1 MCPYKLFITLEFPGN
16 KQSMINKLTP
26 DPAQWDNF
34 VLNHPRGYFLQLSA
48 WGEQKAAYGW
58 SYDRIALMQ
67 GDEIVAGAQL
77 LFRPLPM
84 KLGTMAY
91 LPYGGYVTDD
101 SQWDELLAA
110 IHVCAKKNG
119 AAFLKWE
126 PGFNF
131 DYDLSKWG
139 FSESPQRIQPP
150 NTVMLDITGEDDA
163 IQARMNTGTRRNIRK
178 AYKNDIHYYEAS
190 PADLNKFTKM
200 MDITGER
207 NEFGVH
213 ESAYYKLM
221 YELFVPEH
229 AALILADHEGDTLA
243 ANLIVSVGDTAI
255 YLEGASS
262 NEKRKLMASYG
273 VQWEA
278 IKWAQKRGCTLY
290 DMWGIPDEDEATL
303 EEQFQE
309 RSDGLWG
316 VYRFKR
322 GWGGDVV
329 RTIGAWDFVYNQII
343 YMAYKTALKVRS

>member
-1 MCPYKLFITLEFPGN
+1 MK
-16 KQSMINKLTP
+16 SMTYNLMP
-26 DPAQWDNF
+26 DTSKWDNF
-34 VLNHPRGYFLQLSA
+34 VLDHPRGYFLQLSA
-48 WGEQKAAYGW
+48 WAEQKSAYGW
-58 SYDRIALMQ
+58 SFDRVALRQ
-67 GDEIVAGAQL
+67 NDEIVAGAQL
-77 LFRPLPM
+77 LFRPLPV

-101 SQWDELLAA
+101 SQWDELFKA
-110 IHVCAKKNG
+110 IHACAKKNG

-126 PGFNF
+126 PGFHF
-131 DYDLSKWG
+131 DHDPAKWG
-139 FSESPQRIQPP
+139 FAESPQRVQPP
-150 NTVMLDITGEDDA
+150 NTIMIDIRGDDET
-163 IQARMNTGTRRNIRK
+163 IQARMNKGTRRNIRK

-190 PADLNKFTKM
+190 PADLSKFTNM

-221 YELFVPEH
+221 VDLFVPDH
-229 AALILADHEGDTLA
+229 ATLIMAEHEGDTLA
-243 ANLIVSVGDTAI
+243 ANLVVGVGDTAI

-262 NEKRKLMASYG
+262 NEKRNLMASYG

-278 IKWAQKRGCTLY
+278 IKWAQKRGCTRY

-303 EEQFQE
+303 EAQFQE

-322 GWGGDVV
+322 GWGGDIM
-329 RTIGAWDFVYNQII
+329 RTAGAWDYVYNGLI
-343 YMAYKTALKVRS
+343 YTAYKATLKLRG

>member
-1 MCPYKLFITLEFPGN
+1 MSI
-16 KQSMINKLTP
+16 STP
-26 DPAQWDNF
+26 SPEQWNQF
-34 VLNHPRGYFLQLSA
+34 VLEHPRGYFLQLSQWA
-48 WGEQKAAYGW
+48 QQKSAYDW
-58 SYDRIALMQ
+58 TYDSVAIFE
-67 GDEIVAGAQL
+67 GDDIIAGAQL

-84 KLGTMAY
+84 RLGTMAY
-91 LPYGGYVTDD
+91 LAYGGYVSAE
-101 SQWDELLAA
+101 SQWDILWEA
-110 IHVCAKKNG
+110 IHACAKKNG

-126 PGFNF
+126 PGFHFQHNP
-131 DYDLSKWG
+131 SQWG

-150 NTVMLDITGEDDA
+150 NTVMLDITADDDT
-163 IQARMNTGTRRNIRK
+163 IQARMNTSTRRNIRK

-190 PADLNKFTKM
+190 PADLHKFTAM

-207 NEFGVH
+207 NDFGVH

-229 AALILADHEGDTLA
+229 ATLILAEHEGTTLA
-243 ANLIVSVGDTAI
+243 ANLVISVGDTAI

-262 NEKRKLMASYG
+262 NEKRKLMAAYG

-278 IKWAQKRGCTLY
+278 IQWAQKRGCSYY

-303 EEQFQE
+303 EESFQE
-309 RSDGLWG
+309 RNDGLWG

-329 RTIGAWDFVYNQII
+329 RSAGAWDYIYNNLI
-343 YMAYKTALKVRS
+343 YSAYKTALKLRG